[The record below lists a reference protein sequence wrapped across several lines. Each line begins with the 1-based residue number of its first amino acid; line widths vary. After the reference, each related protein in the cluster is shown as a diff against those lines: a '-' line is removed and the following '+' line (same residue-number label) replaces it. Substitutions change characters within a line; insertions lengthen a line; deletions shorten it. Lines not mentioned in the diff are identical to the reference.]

1 RPFVGV
7 LSVGSPGSV
16 DSPAAVLED
25 DAAAASSSRSSTVG
39 VGGAGTGATSTTTG
53 GGGATGSVFTT
64 SAQASF
70 LAGGDLAPASCS
82 TTPTTRA
89 GRATPPSS
97 AICTC
102 APTGSGASCSTNRT
116 PPASVHLARVAT
128 FSPRTVTS
136 TNRVPSDM
144 GATLSQVRLT

>member
-1 RPFVGV
+1 
-7 LSVGSPGSV
+7 
-16 DSPAAVLED
+16 
-25 DAAAASSSRSSTVG
+25 
-39 VGGAGTGATSTTTG
+39 
-53 GGGATGSVFTT
+53 
-64 SAQASF
+64 
-70 LAGGDLAPASCS
+70 
-82 TTPTTRA
+82 
-89 GRATPPSS
+89 

-144 GATLSQVRLT
+144 GATLSQVRLTKDPQGHTFMRPMGVTDWLKERASEFVESRLGTDFRDRTQALAVRQNEYGFAPFGFHRDSLKYAVWVARFLYKSYFRCESHGFEQ